1 MGKGGTA
8 RTGVHRGS
16 VVSLVLLPGEKPSP
30 ALLGDW
36 EVPRNLP
43 FRVALHHLAHMSLN
57 FFFFFLTSAIVTCNE
72 GPEKQNALID
82 LL

>member
-1 MGKGGTA
+1 MGKGRTA
-8 RTGVHRGS
+8 RTGMRRGS

-43 FRVALHHLAHMSLN
+43 FRVVLHHLAHMSLK
-57 FFFFFLTSAIVTCNE
+57 FFFLTSAIVTCNE

>member
-8 RTGVHRGS
+8 RTSVRRGS

-57 FFFFFLTSAIVTCNE
+57 FFFFLTSAIVTCNE

>member
-8 RTGVHRGS
+8 RTSVRRGS
-16 VVSLVLLPGEKPSP
+16 VVRLVLLPGEKPSP

-43 FRVALHHLAHMSLN
+43 FRVVLHHSAHMSLN
-57 FFFFFLTSAIVTCNE
+57 FFFFFTSAIVTCNE